1 MNIYHP
7 YYFIADN
14 IAGKTIICLI
24 EQLIVPDIKN
34 EE

>member
-1 MNIYHP
+1 MHIYHL
-7 YYFIADN
+7 YYFSADN
-14 IAGKTIICLI
+14 TAGKTIICLI